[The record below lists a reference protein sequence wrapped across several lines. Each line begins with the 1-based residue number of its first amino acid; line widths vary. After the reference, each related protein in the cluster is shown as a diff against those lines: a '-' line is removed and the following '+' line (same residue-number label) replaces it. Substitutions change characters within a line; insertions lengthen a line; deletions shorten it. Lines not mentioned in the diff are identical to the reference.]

1 MRKSTHKS
9 TDRRVF
15 KNTADRTK
23 ALNIRPILMR
33 GGFRL

>member
-1 MRKSTHKS
+1 MRKPTHKS

-15 KNTADRTK
+15 RNTADKTK
-23 ALNIRPILMR
+23 ALNVRPILMR